1 MIIHSFLFILIIY
14 FLLVQVFLKVFEFL
28 HNAQIWIKFDSSNF
42 NLWIFYRTWD
52 NKKYLIKLNKKLC
65 IIIFLINFYQ
75 RFRFPKK
82 FKEFW
87 ILPIFKFY
95 NSNSVMSNV
104 SRLGKINSLSLDLPP
119 SKISWFLDNINYAFS
134 II

>member
-1 MIIHSFLFILIIY
+1 MWYIKHNEIWIIKFKKWVEFKILWMFRSVKPLLKCIKNMIIHSFLFILIIY
-14 FLLVQVFLKVFEFL
+14 FLLVQVLLKVFEFL
-28 HNAQIWIKFDSSNF
+28 HNAQILIKFDSSHF

-75 RFRFPKK
+75 RLRFPKK

-87 ILPIFKFY
+87 SLPIFKI
-95 NSNSVMSNV
+95 
-104 SRLGKINSLSLDLPP
+104 L
-119 SKISWFLDNINYAFS
+119 
-134 II
+134 

>member
-1 MIIHSFLFILIIY
+1 MIIHSFLFILIMY
-14 FLLVQVFLKVFEFL
+14 FLLVQVFLNSFITL
-28 HNAQIWIKFDSSNF
+28 KFDSSNF

-75 RFRFPKK
+75 RFMFPKNSRN
-82 FKEFW
+82 FEFY
-87 ILPIFKFY
+87 LFLKFY
-95 NSNSVMSNV
+95 NSNSIMFNV
-104 SRLGKINSLSLDLPP
+104 SHLANINSLSFNLPP
-119 SKISWFLDNINYAFS
+119 KKISWFLDNINYAFF